1 MLEINTEIRK
11 TNVNKLK
18 ALADLSAEIKQQFVQ
33 ARERVEAEVADI
45 QEQIKAQQKILA
57 ETYEEYVLDLKTMD
71 EYKAEQEVL
80 KSLQETLATVQ
91 GKRDSLEAVQKRKID
106 KEVYQPMKAVAV
118 EAGKESRKIFA
129 EKRDAMLKAKA
140 EYLKLVAESA
150 SALIQLEDAT
160 SVAMKKAEVDAGHKD
175 LLYTEGATKP
185 TLRKLTFNDTY
196 SGGNPV
202 ITISE
207 QEINRVYIV

>member
-18 ALADLSAEIKQQFVQ
+18 ALADKSTEIKQQFVE
-33 ARERVEAEVADI
+33 ARERVQAEIASHQTHI
-45 QEQIKAQQKILA
+45 QEQQRVLS
-57 ETYEEYVLDLKTMD
+57 EVYEEYVLDLKTLD
-71 EYKAEQEVL
+71 EFRAEQEVM
-80 KSLQETLATVQ
+80 KTLQETLQTVQ
-91 GKRDSLEAVQKRKID
+91 GKLESLDAVQKRKID
-106 KEVYQPMKAVAV
+106 KLVYQPMREVAMD
-118 EAGKESRKIFA
+118 AGKEKAKIFS
-129 EKRDAMLKAKA
+129 EKRDALLKAKE

-160 SVAMKKAEVDAGHKD
+160 SVAISRAEVDAGYKD
-175 LLYTEGATKP
+175 LLYTSGAVSP

-196 SGGNPV
+196 LGGNPV

-207 QEINRVYIV
+207 QEISKVYKV